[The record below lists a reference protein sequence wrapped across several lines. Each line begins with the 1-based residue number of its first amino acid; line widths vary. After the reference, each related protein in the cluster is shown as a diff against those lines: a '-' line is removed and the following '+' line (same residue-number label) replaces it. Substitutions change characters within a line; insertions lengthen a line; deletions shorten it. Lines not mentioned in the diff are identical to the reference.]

1 MERKNTRKATTK
13 GILPSLCGTI
23 CNKILEGCQGFL
35 LPFLA
40 GLFSSQ
46 FLRSSDSRF
55 PVPLAEVGF
64 YSGPVDGIWGRD
76 SRAALRAFKEK
87 SGLKNPEQWDKETQ
101 VHLFKGTS
109 K

>member
-1 MERKNTRKATTK
+1 
-13 GILPSLCGTI
+13 LPVS
-23 CNKILEGCQGFL
+23 
-35 LPFLA
+35 
-40 GLFSSQ
+40 
-46 FLRSSDSRF
+46 
-55 PVPLAEVGF
+55 LAEVGL

-101 VHLFKGTS
+101 VRLFKGTS